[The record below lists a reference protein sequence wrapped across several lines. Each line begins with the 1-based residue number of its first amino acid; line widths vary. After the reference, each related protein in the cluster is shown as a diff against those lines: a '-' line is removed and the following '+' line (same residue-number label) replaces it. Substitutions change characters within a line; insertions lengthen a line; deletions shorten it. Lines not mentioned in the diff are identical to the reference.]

1 MLTLNEIIFKYN
13 SDLQNY
19 YFISLSPQMLMIP

>member
-1 MLTLNEIIFKYN
+1 VCS

-19 YFISLSPQMLMIP
+19 YFITSTTSGTITFASVAAKFY